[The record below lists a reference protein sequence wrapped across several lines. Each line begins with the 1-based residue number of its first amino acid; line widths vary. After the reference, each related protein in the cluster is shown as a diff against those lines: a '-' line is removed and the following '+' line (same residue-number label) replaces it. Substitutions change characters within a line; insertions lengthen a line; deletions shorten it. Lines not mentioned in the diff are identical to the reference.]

1 MTTALDIRLFLG
13 DFADTLAGESWDL
26 LCVDAPYGA
35 RTHQANEEGKGKP
48 DTTHGGGDSRERR
61 PLSYSHWSSLHVE
74 RAVKVLAPR
83 TSGWFCTI
91 TSHDL
96 IDAWSDCLAAEKRYV
111 FAPVPIVIPGMS
123 VRLAGDGPSS
133 EAVYMVVARPRSKR
147 FAAWGT
153 LPGVY
158 IVHPGDPRRRSPRIG
173 GKPLGLMER
182 IVRDYSRPGDLV
194 CDPCAGTGTTLLAA
208 LRTGRRALGSEI
220 DHEAHAIASADILAP
235 HPLPLFT

>member
-13 DFADTLAGESWDL
+13 DFRDTLADSTWDL
-26 LCVDAPYGA
+26 LCVDAPYGE
-35 RTHQANEEGKGKP
+35 R
-48 DTTHGGGDSRERR
+48 THGGAGKVDTSHGTGDGRERR
-61 PLSYSHWSSLHVE
+61 PISYDHWSAAHVAS
-74 RAVKVLAPR
+74 AVTFLAPHTR
-83 TSGWFCTI
+83 GWFCTI

-96 IDAWSDCLAAEKRYV
+96 IAAWSDCLAAEKRYV

-133 EAVYMVVARPRSKR
+133 EAVYMVVARPKDKR

-153 LPGVY
+153 LPGFYLVA
-158 IVHPGDPRRRSPRIG
+158 PGDPRRRSPRIG

-194 CDPCAGTGTTLLAA
+194 CDPCAGAGTTLLAA
-208 LRTGRRALGSEI
+208 LRTGRRAIGSEI
-220 DHEAHAIASADILAP
+220 DAEAHAVATADLLSP
-235 HPLPLFT
+235 CPLPLFT

>member
-35 RTHQANEEGKGKP
+35 RTHKANDNLTKYDHETQA
-48 DTTHGGGDSRERR
+48 SR
-61 PLSYSHWSSLHVE
+61 PISYSHWSAAHVE
-74 RAVKVLAPR
+74 HAVKFLAPR
-83 TSGWFCTI
+83 TRGWFCTI

-96 IDAWSDCLAAEKRYV
+96 IAAWSDCLAAEKRYV

-133 EAVYMVVARPRSKR
+133 EAVYMIVARPKDKR
-147 FAAWGT
+147 FATWGT
-153 LPGVY
+153 LPGYYFVQ
-158 IVHPGDPRRRSPRIG
+158 PGDPRRRSPRIG

-194 CDPCAGTGTTLLAA
+194 CDPCAGAGTTLLAA

-220 DHEAHAIASADILAP
+220 DPDAYAIASADLLAP